1 MELKIVA
8 GNNMLNMIATET
20 AANTTAAIAGATGN
34 ASKDTGN
41 DNSLDTGGGCEVC
54 RVCGAEQ
61 PEAPWGDDGET
72 PTYDICNCCG
82 VEFGYEDSTVQSI
95 KKYRAKWLDS
105 GAKWMNKKSEP
116 QNWSVDEQLAH
127 IPLKYR

>member
-1 MELKIVA
+1 M
-8 GNNMLNMIATET
+8 
-20 AANTTAAIAGATGN
+20 
-34 ASKDTGN
+34 
-41 DNSLDTGGGCEVC
+41 DTGGGCEVC

>member
-1 MELKIVA
+1 
-8 GNNMLNMIATET
+8 MLNMIATETAANTT

>member
-1 MELKIVA
+1 
-8 GNNMLNMIATET
+8 MLNMIATET

>member
-1 MELKIVA
+1 
-8 GNNMLNMIATET
+8 
-20 AANTTAAIAGATGN
+20 AAIAGATGN

>member
-1 MELKIVA
+1 
-8 GNNMLNMIATET
+8 MLNMIATET

-54 RVCGAEQ
+54 RVCGAEH

>member
-1 MELKIVA
+1 
-8 GNNMLNMIATET
+8 MLNMIATET

-34 ASKDTGN
+34 ASK
-41 DNSLDTGGGCEVC
+41 DTGGGCEVC

>member
-116 QNWSVDEQLAH
+116 QNRSVDEQLAH

>member
-1 MELKIVA
+1 MHK
-8 GNNMLNMIATET
+8 NNEFY
-20 AANTTAAIAGATGN
+20 
-34 ASKDTGN
+34 
-41 DNSLDTGGGCEVC
+41 VC

-95 KKYRAKWLDS
+95 KKYKAKWLDS
-105 GAKWMNKKSEP
+105 GAKWMNKESEP

-127 IPLKYR
+127 IPLKYRWF

>member
-1 MELKIVA
+1 
-8 GNNMLNMIATET
+8 MLNMIATET
-20 AANTTAAIAGATGN
+20 AANTAAAIAGATGN

>member
-1 MELKIVA
+1 MFLLSKIQMVFLKQCLNQILKNMVIKQIWITSMHK
-8 GNNMLNMIATET
+8 NNEFY
-20 AANTTAAIAGATGN
+20 
-34 ASKDTGN
+34 
-41 DNSLDTGGGCEVC
+41 VC

>member
-95 KKYRAKWLDS
+95 KK
-105 GAKWMNKKSEP
+105 
-116 QNWSVDEQLAH
+116 
-127 IPLKYR
+127 I